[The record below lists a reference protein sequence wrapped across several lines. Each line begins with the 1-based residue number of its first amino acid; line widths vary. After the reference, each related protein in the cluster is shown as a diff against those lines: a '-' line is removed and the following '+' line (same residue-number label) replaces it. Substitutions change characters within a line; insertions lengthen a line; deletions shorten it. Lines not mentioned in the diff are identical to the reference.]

1 MVKFTDLSLTIEIQ
15 KALEKLGFTNP
26 TEIQAQAIPAL
37 KQGKVDFH
45 GQAQTGTGKTVAFG
59 IPLIEQVEGVGIF
72 PEGLVIAPT
81 RELVVQ
87 IVDSL
92 RALASFKSLA
102 IEAIYGGV
110 SIVQQERALKKGA
123 HIIVG
128 TPGRLLDHLNKRT
141 LKLHKLKTV
150 VLDEADVML
159 DMGFKEDI
167 EIILKRTPHDRN
179 IWLFSATVKPGI
191 NDLKKSHMKNP
202 VEIRIASQQVTT
214 ENTKQYYAIVSQKD
228 RLTMLARYIDCMPDM
243 YGIIFTPTKLLA
255 DQVSKALSTHNRPV
269 DALHGDM
276 GQHLRNDVIKR
287 FKERKVS
294 LLVATDVAARGIDV
308 AGLTH
313 VINYALPREQENYVH
328 RIGRTGRAGS
338 QGVAITFI
346 AHHELY
352 ALKRL
357 ARKFKADIV
366 PFTMPST
373 QDFMRV
379 QLEKITTKINQAC
392 QNEVLLTS
400 SLAEPLSTSL
410 QQYSQQQLIQG
421 IINLIA
427 PELQT
432 SAQPLPQQRKDKE
445 FQTDNRDSLQELML
459 NIGTVDRISK
469 SDLLKF
475 IIASAKLE
483 SNDIKRFRVILK
495 RTYIFVEPD
504 KAEDIALALQGK
516 KFSGRSLQ
524 VQFVSNSR

>member
-1 MVKFTDLSLTIEIQ
+1 MVTFKDLPLTVETQ
-15 KALEKLGFTNP
+15 KALEKLGFTTP
-26 TEIQAQAIPAL
+26 TDIQAQAIPVL
-37 KQGKVDFH
+37 KQAKIDFH

-92 RALASFKSLA
+92 KALASFRSLA

-110 SIVQQERALKKGA
+110 SIVQQEKALRKGS

-128 TPGRLLDHLNKRT
+128 TPGRLLDHLNKGT

-167 EIILKRTPHDRN
+167 ETILKRTPHDRN

-191 NDLKKSHMKNP
+191 NDLKISHMKNP
-202 VEIRIASQQVTT
+202 VEIRVACQQVTT
-214 ENTKQYYAIVSQKD
+214 DNTKQYYAIVAQKD
-228 RLTMLARYIDCMPDM
+228 RLAMLARYIEYIPDI

-255 DQVSKALSTHNRPV
+255 DQISKALSRQGHHV
-269 DALHGDM
+269 EALHGDM

-287 FKERKVS
+287 FKEKKIN

-308 AGLTH
+308 VGLTH

-346 AHHELY
+346 AHHELQ

-357 ARKFKADIV
+357 ARKFKADIA
-366 PFTMPST
+366 PFTLPT
-373 QDFMRV
+373 VQDV
-379 QLEKITTKINQAC
+379 AHIKIEKVTKKMKSVC
-392 QNEVLLTS
+392 EKTV
-400 SLAEPLSTSL
+400 SLAPALADPLRESL

-421 IINLIA
+421 IINVLA
-427 PELQT
+427 SDLHVTE
-432 SAQPLPQQRKDKE
+432 QPLLQQPKGLDQR
-445 FQTDNRDSLQELML
+445 QGDSNLQELMI
-459 NIGTVDRISK
+459 NIGTIDRISK
-469 SDLLKF
+469 TDLLKF
-475 IIASAKLE
+475 IIVSAKLHK
-483 SNDIKRFRVILK
+483 NDIKRFRVILK
-495 RTYIFVEPD
+495 RTYISVDPD
-504 KAEDIALALQGK
+504 KAEDIALALQAK
-516 KFSGRSLQ
+516 KFGGRSLQ
-524 VQFVSNSR
+524 IQFVNK